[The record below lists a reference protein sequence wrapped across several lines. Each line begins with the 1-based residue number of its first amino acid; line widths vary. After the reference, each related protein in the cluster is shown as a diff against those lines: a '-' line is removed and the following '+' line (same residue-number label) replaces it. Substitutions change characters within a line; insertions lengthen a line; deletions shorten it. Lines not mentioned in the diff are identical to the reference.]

1 MIDLTQERDVET
13 LRQIS
18 LLLERENQRL
28 ITKTLQLTAELARAR
43 GLPNPEQLALAELHA
58 LEQRRAQLL
67 APPPDMTSIATP
79 SRPPRPGHGPR
90 SQPALPVVEIRHELP
105 PDHRACRACAGE
117 LTEMTGQT
125 EGSGGSRPSS

>member
-28 ITKTLQLTAELARAR
+28 ITQTLQLTAELARVR
-43 GLPNPEQLALAELHA
+43 GLPNPEQLALDELRA

-67 APPPDMTSIATP
+67 APTPDTTSTASHRGRRARDMGRDHSRRCLSSKSATSSRPISAPVRHAAAHSQRWRGRRKTP
-79 SRPPRPGHGPR
+79 S
-90 SQPALPVVEIRHELP
+90 
-105 PDHRACRACAGE
+105 
-117 LTEMTGQT
+117 
-125 EGSGGSRPSS
+125 GSRPSS